1 MPSATRSIDGV
12 DVISLSG
19 RLDAAVARAVRE
31 EIKVVI
37 EEGSGKLV
45 IDLSDVKFVDS
56 SGLSVLVLAL
66 KAAHAKGGRLA
77 LLKVNSTVRSL
88 LELTRLHRVFEIFD
102 DEEKACSRLA
112 AAR

>member
-1 MPSATRSIDGV
+1 MASATRSVDGV

-19 RLDAAVARAVRE
+19 RLDAAAAPEVRE
-31 EIKVVI
+31 EIRALI
-37 EEGSGKLV
+37 ELGSGKLV
-45 IDLSDVKFVDS
+45 IDLNDVKFVDS

-66 KAAHAKGGRLA
+66 KAAHAKGGKLA
-77 LLKVNSTVRSL
+77 LLKVNSTLRSL
-88 LELTRLHRVFEIFD
+88 LELTRLQRVFEIYD